1 VQCHFRQY
9 KFFKYYIA
17 YKHNCNLSRSED
29 EFGEVLMKVCVAAGA
44 SGIDASMDPRF
55 GRCPLFV
62 MVDLDSMSENSI
74 LKAQHSN

>member
-1 VQCHFRQY
+1 
-9 KFFKYYIA
+9 
-17 YKHNCNLSRSED
+17 
-29 EFGEVLMKVCVAAGA
+29 MKVCVAAGA